1 MMVCYAEGSDISMH
15 TSIGVGGYVNGDMAK
30 NVRFVQAAE
39 SAGVTS
45 VWSAEAWG
53 QDAVTSLAYLA
64 AVTSRIKLGTGIMQ
78 ISARAPAMT
87 AMTAMSLNALS
98 KGRFMLGL
106 GASGPQVVEGLHG
119 VAYEGPLT
127 RLKETID
134 ICRMAFRGEKIR
146 YDGKHHVLPRTGGEG
161 KAIRV
166 DHPPQDIPIYL
177 ATLAPASLRY
187 TGASADG
194 WLGTSFS
201 PDHADAHLSFIQ
213 EGAVGAGRTLDDINL
228 SAAVTVGIDDD
239 VDRLIADRKPGVAF
253 NLGGM
258 GSANTNFYNDA
269 FKRAGYVD
277 DALAVQS
284 LWMQGKRQEAA
295 ERVPDKMVLE
305 FQAVGTLDMVRAR
318 LQKYKDVGINTLNL
332 RLDTADG
339 VDSRIALLEQT
350 LDIVHGLR

>member
-1 MMVCYAEGSDISMH
+1 MMICFAVRSDKMSDISMQ
-15 TSIGVGGYVNGDMAK
+15 TSIGVGGYVNGEIEK

-119 VAYEGPLT
+119 VAYHGPLT

-134 ICRMAFRGEKIR
+134 ICRIAFRGEKIR

-161 KAIRV
+161 KAITSARV
-166 DHPPQDIPIYL
+166 EPSMPDIH
-177 ATLAPASLRY
+177 SL
-187 TGASADG
+187 GWDG
-194 WLGTSFS
+194 GQWYWPHCVLLRAQHFHAFSRFAYRRPDESFRISVGLGSFHES
-201 PDHADAHLSFIQ
+201 RRS
-213 EGAVGAGRTLDDINL
+213 NL
-228 SAAVTVGIDDD
+228 C
-239 VDRLIADRKPGVAF
+239 
-253 NLGGM
+253 
-258 GSANTNFYNDA
+258 
-269 FKRAGYVD
+269 
-277 DALAVQS
+277 Q
-284 LWMQGKRQEAA
+284 
-295 ERVPDKMVLE
+295 
-305 FQAVGTLDMVRAR
+305 
-318 LQKYKDVGINTLNL
+318 
-332 RLDTADG
+332 
-339 VDSRIALLEQT
+339 
-350 LDIVHGLR
+350 